1 MQESEERNAPRWVKL
16 GLSVGSGLLFA
27 TGLFVGF
34 VLTGIL
40 LGVLLFALGGI
51 LLAIRSYLNMGD
63 KVVAGALIF
72 AALLA
77 IGIEGTTNKPA
88 LILLVKSRTP
98 L

>member
-1 MQESEERNAPRWVKL
+1 
-16 GLSVGSGLLFA
+16 
-27 TGLFVGF
+27 
-34 VLTGIL
+34 
-40 LGVLLFALGGI
+40 VLLFALGGI

-77 IGIEGTTNKPA
+77 IGIEGMTNKPA

>member
-1 MQESEERNAPRWVKL
+1 V
-16 GLSVGSGLLFA
+16 
-27 TGLFVGF
+27 
-34 VLTGIL
+34 GIL
-40 LGVLLFALGGI
+40 LGMLLFALCGI

-77 IGIEGTTNKPA
+77 IGIEGMTNKPA

>member
-27 TGLFVGF
+27 
-34 VLTGIL
+34 
-40 LGVLLFALGGI
+40 LGGI

-63 KVVAGALIF
+63 EVVAGALIF